1 MTSLEIDKQ
10 IFFAKGGKITKCRPS
25 NKRPEPKRSPFS
37 VFNIGAKKNN
47 LRNIGYAQ

>member
-10 IFFAKGGKITKCRPS
+10 VFFSKGGKITKCPPS

-37 VFNIGAKKNN
+37 TFNRGAKKIN
-47 LRNIGYAQ
+47 LRNWGYA